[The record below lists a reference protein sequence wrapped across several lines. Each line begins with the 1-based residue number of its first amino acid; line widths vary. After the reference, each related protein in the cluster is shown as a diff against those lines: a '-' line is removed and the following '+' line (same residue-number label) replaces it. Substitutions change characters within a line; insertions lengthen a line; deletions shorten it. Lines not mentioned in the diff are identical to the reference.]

1 VSEATGEGQVGRR
14 IRGRPPSLRRVVV
27 EALLVCLVAGLLV
40 GLLWF
45 LLAPQFSV
53 EMVGEELRPSGPM
66 GENQFGTDAWFA
78 VISGVAGVLIALVL
92 FTRHRHRPVATVC
105 ALAAAGLVGS
115 AVAWRL
121 GVLLGPDPV
130 TGTLQDMADGTRL
143 DLPLDLRASGVLLA
157 WPIASVATV
166 VVMSLLGDD
175 QSRGRPTSQAG
186 NVSRVDRSEPW
197 SLP

>member
-1 VSEATGEGQVGRR
+1 
-14 IRGRPPSLRRVVV
+14 
-27 EALLVCLVAGLLV
+27 
-40 GLLWF
+40 
-45 LLAPQFSV
+45 
-53 EMVGEELRPSGPM
+53 M
-66 GENQFGTDAWFA
+66 GENQFGADAWFA
-78 VISGVAGVLIALVL
+78 VISGIAGVLIALVL

-121 GVLLGPDPV
+121 GVLIGRDPV
-130 TGTLQDMADGTRL
+130 TGALQDMADGTRL

>member
-1 VSEATGEGQVGRR
+1 MSEATGDGQVGRR

-27 EALLVCLVAGLLV
+27 EALLVCLVAGMGV

-45 LLAPQFSV
+45 LLAPQFAV
-53 EMVGEELRPSGPM
+53 EMVGGELRPSGPV
-66 GENQFGTDAWFA
+66 GENQFGADAWFA
-78 VISGVAGVLIALVL
+78 VISGAAGVLIAVVL

-130 TGTLQDMADGTRL
+130 TGAPQDMADGTRL

-166 VVMSLLGDD
+166 VVMCLFGDD
-175 QSRGRPTSQAG
+175 RSRGRPASQAG